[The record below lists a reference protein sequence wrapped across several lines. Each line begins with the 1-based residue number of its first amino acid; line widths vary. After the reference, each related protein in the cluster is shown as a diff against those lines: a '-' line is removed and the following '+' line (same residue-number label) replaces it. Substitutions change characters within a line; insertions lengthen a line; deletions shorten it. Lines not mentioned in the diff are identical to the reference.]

1 MQKSSHSIHRGQL
14 QIAET
19 LVSVALMLVLAILLI
34 GATSRTLS
42 PYSNQTSLDQTA
54 TDILTTADE
63 TGLLRPVIYLHNDP
77 RYEAEY
83 SSYKN
88 LLDEYISAIVSDS
101 IDYVI
106 IAHEIRNGTID
117 NDAPPIS
124 PIGSPTAIASLQQGG
139 EGVVA
144 NYHLGSFT
152 SAAFGQYYTQY
163 FVQLY
168 LWEKF

>member
-1 MQKSSHSIHRGQL
+1 MQKHWNSVHRGQL

-34 GATSRTLS
+34 NATNQTLS
-42 PYSNQTSLDQTA
+42 SYSNLTSLDQSA

-63 TGLLRPVIYLHNDP
+63 AGLLRPVIYLYSDT
-77 RYEAEY
+77 RYETEY
-83 SSYKN
+83 SSYRS
-88 LLDEYISAIVSDS
+88 LLDEYLSTFISDN
-101 IDYVI
+101 IDYALIV
-106 IAHEIRNGTID
+106 HEV
-117 NDAPPIS
+117 NDAEINPDYFS
-124 PIGSPTAIASLQQGG
+124 PIGSPTAIAALQQGG

-152 SAAFGQYYTQY
+152 SATFGQYSTQY
-163 FVQLY
+163 LVQLY

>member
-88 LLDEYISAIVSDS
+88 LLDEYISAIVSDN

-106 IAHEIRNGTID
+106 IVHEIHNGTID
-117 NDAPPIS
+117 NEYFS
-124 PIGSPTAIASLQQGG
+124 PIGSPTAINSLQQGG
-139 EGVVA
+139 EGVIA

-152 SAAFGQYYTQY
+152 SAVFGQYYDQY

>member
-1 MQKSSHSIHRGQL
+1 MQNSSHSIHRGQL

-34 GATSRTLS
+34 AATSRTIS
-42 PYSNQTSLDQTA
+42 PHSNQTSLDQTA
-54 TDILTTADE
+54 TDILITADE
-63 TGLLRPVIYLHNDP
+63 TGLLRPVIYLHSDS

-117 NDAPPIS
+117 NEYFS
-124 PIGSPTAIASLQQGG
+124 PIGSPNAITSLQQIG
-139 EGVVA
+139 EGVIA

-152 SAAFGQYYTQY
+152 SAAFGQYYAQY

-168 LWEKF
+168 LWEKSR